1 MFSQDINS
9 EFVWREKMWSEK
21 EKNLH
26 TSMIFATHISMLK
39 PESEIV
45 GEVRE
50 FESNAQIPHIELYND
65 IFMEVDDL

>member
-50 FESNAQIPHIELYND
+50 FES
-65 IFMEVDDL
+65 